1 MSFMKK
7 CLIIF
12 LKKGFLGENQFTF
25 YKWSCNQQKGD
36 VGEHVSILKVT
47 AFEHNK
53 DQFRIM

>member
-1 MSFMKK
+1 MKK